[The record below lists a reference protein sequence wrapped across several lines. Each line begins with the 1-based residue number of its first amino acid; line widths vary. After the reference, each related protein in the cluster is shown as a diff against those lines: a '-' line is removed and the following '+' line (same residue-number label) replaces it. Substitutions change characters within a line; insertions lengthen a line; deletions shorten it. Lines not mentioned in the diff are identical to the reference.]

1 MEKKNYTAPK
11 VIRVKLVVKNA
22 ILAVCHS
29 STDLAPYTEPF
40 TCQVTSGCY
49 TTAP

>member
-1 MEKKNYTAPK
+1 MEKKYYTAPK

-29 STDLAPYTEPF
+29 ST
-40 TCQVTSGCY
+40 S
-49 TTAP
+49 TAPSEEPYFSCTLAACLTPE

>member
-29 STDLAPYTEPF
+29 STNLTPYSAEF
-40 TCQVTSGCY
+40 SCSVAIGCY
-49 TTAP
+49 SPE